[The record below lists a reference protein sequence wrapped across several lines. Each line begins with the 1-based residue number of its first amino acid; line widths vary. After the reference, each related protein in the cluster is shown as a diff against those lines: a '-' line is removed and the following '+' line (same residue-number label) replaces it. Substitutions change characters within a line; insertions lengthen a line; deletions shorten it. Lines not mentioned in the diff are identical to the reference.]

1 MKFLT
6 FQIIKSQSQHIIQ
19 NFLTYVTI
27 ALPVIIYYPIEVYFF
42 YDYDLFTFQYLISFI
57 LNLLIS
63 AIIIVN
69 IHRFV
74 ILKENNNFYNF
85 NNFKLSLN
93 YFLFGIFLLIFALA
107 PTILTFYLTDI
118 FIDLLRDDYFTSLT
132 GFIAWSVFLVVCVII
147 SLIFIMM
154 IYPFFAFALPK
165 IAVGE
170 KFRIADIWRETKGY
184 RITILLQIIIIFG
197 PIIFI
202 QILFDDT
209 INKYIEIFMYFPSE
223 ILAISCLSKTYLLK
237 YGNS

>member
-6 FQIIKSQSQHIIQ
+6 IKIINSQIKDIIQ

-42 YDYDLFTFQYLISFI
+42 NDYDVFTYQGLISLI

-74 ILKENNNFYNF
+74 ILKESNNFYNF
-85 NNFKLSLN
+85 YNFKLFLN

-118 FIDLLRDDYFTSLT
+118 FIDLVRDDYFTSLI
-132 GFIAWSVFLVVCVII
+132 GFIAWSVFLIICVII

-197 PIIFI
+197 PIMLI

-209 INKYIEIFMYFPSE
+209 INKYIEIFMYLPSE
-223 ILAISCLSKTYLLK
+223 ILAISCLSKTYLLR
-237 YGNS
+237 YDNS

>member
-1 MKFLT
+1 MKIIT
-6 FQIIKSQSQHIIQ
+6 FKIINSQIKDIFQ

-107 PTILTFYLTDI
+107 PTILTFI
-118 FIDLLRDDYFTSLT
+118 
-132 GFIAWSVFLVVCVII
+132 
-147 SLIFIMM
+147 
-154 IYPFFAFALPK
+154 
-165 IAVGE
+165 
-170 KFRIADIWRETKGY
+170 
-184 RITILLQIIIIFG
+184 
-197 PIIFI
+197 
-202 QILFDDT
+202 
-209 INKYIEIFMYFPSE
+209 
-223 ILAISCLSKTYLLK
+223 
-237 YGNS
+237 